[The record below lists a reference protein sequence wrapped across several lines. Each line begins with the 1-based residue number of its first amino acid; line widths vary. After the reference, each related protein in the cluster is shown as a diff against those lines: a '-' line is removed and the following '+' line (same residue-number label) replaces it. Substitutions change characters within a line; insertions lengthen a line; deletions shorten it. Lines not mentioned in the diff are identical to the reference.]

1 MWDDFRGRERERE
14 RRRRVGGPRA
24 REIPAKRPKK
34 ETHAYAW
41 MRERRLKGEFTA
53 EDRAMQIN
61 QEGNCARRRV
71 HNRAA
76 RAPQYIDRVCVC
88 VCERGADFI
97 ICREERERAEPLI
110 SLEEVGDAAH
120 VRGQLRRL
128 TRKLHGFFRYRP
140 RLRDDFSGVRTH
152 ERSVIILDAVESY
165 RLVKYSNARFNDLIL
180 EKRFRTMYKIILSIY
195 GF

>member
-1 MWDDFRGRERERE
+1 MIFGGGREREAAARRWSPCPRNPRE
-14 RRRRVGGPRA
+14 TPEKRDARIRVD
-24 REIPAKRPKK
+24 E
-34 ETHAYAW
+34 
-41 MRERRLKGEFTA
+41 RERRLKGEFTA
-53 EDRAMQIN
+53 EDRTMQIN

-110 SLEEVGDAAH
+110 SFEEVGDAAH